1 MRLVFKRHRVFKGPE
16 DENAKI
22 WRYIDFTKYVSLL
35 DTKSLY
41 FARVDRLDDKFE
53 GSVPNSFYPSTSPET
68 IELMKEYFPDSYQS
82 YIKESGNELKQ
93 NKKAS
98 TINMARRRWTFVNCW
113 HMNEV
118 ESAAMWKL
126 YLKSNEGVAV
136 QTTYKFLCESFC
148 KSEYDEWIGLVK
160 YIDYSKD
167 KMPSDNSNYRFVYKR
182 KSYDYEKELR
192 AVIRKYPISEKDL
205 KSGSISLEK
214 LAEVGVYPEGQQIP
228 VDLETLV
235 QRVYVSPYAEEWF
248 ASLVLSITEKY
259 KLEKNVTK
267 SSLSDDPV
275 Y

>member
-1 MRLVFKRHRVFKGPE
+1 LVFKRHRVFKGPE